1 MLSFLEILNWFTN
14 AKNAIC
20 EFENMFNIVPYEQTE
35 EIETENA
42 PIDCVTG
49 GVKVL
54 TFGGIKMPS

>member
-42 PIDCVTG
+42 PIDCPGTS
-49 GVKVL
+49 
-54 TFGGIKMPS
+54 FDR